1 MNRVTDVA
9 IPEKLIRTL
18 EGPLLS
24 LWEEAEAVGD
34 RRFPHEFIYDLV
46 LHGELDFDVN
56 LFTPIFVAGRSV
68 GWAAHY
74 FEQRADDTLIRPAA
88 KYIGVEERD

>member
-1 MNRVTDVA
+1 M
-9 IPEKLIRTL
+9 
-18 EGPLLS
+18 LS
-24 LWEEAEAVGD
+24 
-34 RRFPHEFIYDLV
+34 
-46 LHGELDFDVN
+46 ELDFDVN
-56 LFTPIFVAGRSV
+56 LFSPIFVAGRSV